1 MHKVIHF
8 SQKVYLKSYIHMYTK
23 LRTGANMILRNT
35 FGKTMENVTK
45 HRDIKLLAT
54 NKTTN

>member
-8 SQKVYLKSYIHMYTK
+8 SQKVYLKSHIHMYTK
-23 LRTGANMILRNT
+23 LRTGAKMILRNT

>member
-23 LRTGANMILRNT
+23 FRTGASMILRNT

>member
-1 MHKVIHF
+1 
-8 SQKVYLKSYIHMYTK
+8 MYTK

-45 HRDIKLLAT
+45 HKRY
-54 NKTTN
+54 

>member
-1 MHKVIHF
+1 
-8 SQKVYLKSYIHMYTK
+8 MYTK
-23 LRTGANMILRNT
+23 LRTGANMILTNT

>member
-1 MHKVIHF
+1 
-8 SQKVYLKSYIHMYTK
+8 
-23 LRTGANMILRNT
+23 MILRNT

-45 HRDIKLLAT
+45 HRDIKLLVT